1 VLSHAHATKGTLPWI
16 PVLLFALTS
25 PVCVFGQDGLSP
37 AHPNLLDPIRAAEG
51 TSTGAGGSGL
61 ALTPLYLPD
70 ESGRS
75 TQFEASDYIS
85 LDSWIYPAFD
95 RLAALGYLPDSTAMI
110 RPWTRLEGARLVDE
124 AHQQFFSLDDVG
136 ESLLAALDT
145 EFAAETRVREG
156 GSNRKAE
163 VESAYTRFTGIGGTP
178 LRDGYHFSQTLVNDF
193 GRPYGKGAN
202 VISGFS
208 TRASAGP
215 FAVYFRG
222 EYQYA
227 SALPTSIYSAQ
238 LQQSIASQD
247 LLPFGWNLRF
257 GVTDRLRPVEA
268 YVALNLHDWQLTFG
282 QQSLWWGADRSTSLI
297 LSNNAAPMPM
307 LRLDRVKPAFLP
319 GPLRLLGPIH
329 LDLFMARQGGIHFLE
344 LGPNFI
350 PYGVSNRAITPP
362 PYLWGVDI
370 SMKPTQNFELGF
382 AHTTIFAGYGRP
394 LTFGTFL
401 HTFSPYGNLQAVDPG
416 KRVTEINLNYHLPGF
431 RRAIQV
437 FSEGMAWDDPL
448 QGKFISRFV
457 WDPGVYLSE
466 LPKLHHLD
474 ARFEAVYTDPPKEDH
489 QGYFYSNAHYPQG
502 YTNYGQIMGS
512 WVGRQGIGGQASST
526 YWFSPQ
532 KKVDV
537 FYRKMV
543 SDVSVLGGGSNGDFG
558 SDVSWR
564 IRPEIEL
571 VGQAQYERWKFPM
584 LNQNARSDFSG
595 SAGVRF
601 YPAIATRSR

>member
-1 VLSHAHATKGTLPWI
+1 
-16 PVLLFALTS
+16 
-25 PVCVFGQDGLSP
+25 
-37 AHPNLLDPIRAAEG
+37 
-51 TSTGAGGSGL
+51 
-61 ALTPLYLPD
+61 
-70 ESGRS
+70 
-75 TQFEASDYIS
+75 
-85 LDSWIYPAFD
+85 
-95 RLAALGYLPDSTAMI
+95 
-110 RPWTRLEGARLVDE
+110 
-124 AHQQFFSLDDVG
+124 
-136 ESLLAALDT
+136 
-145 EFAAETRVREG
+145 
-156 GSNRKAE
+156 
-163 VESAYTRFTGIGGTP
+163 
-178 LRDGYHFSQTLVNDF
+178 
-193 GRPYGKGAN
+193 
-202 VISGFS
+202 
-208 TRASAGP
+208 
-215 FAVYFRG
+215 
-222 EYQYA
+222 
-227 SALPTSIYSAQ
+227 
-238 LQQSIASQD
+238 
-247 LLPFGWNLRF
+247 
-257 GVTDRLRPVEA
+257 
-268 YVALNLHDWQLTFG
+268 
-282 QQSLWWGADRSTSLI
+282 
-297 LSNNAAPMPM
+297 
-307 LRLDRVKPAFLP
+307 
-319 GPLRLLGPIH
+319 
-329 LDLFMARQGGIHFLE
+329 
-344 LGPNFI
+344 
-350 PYGVSNRAITPP
+350 
-362 PYLWGVDI
+362 
-370 SMKPTQNFELGF
+370 MKPTQNFELGF

-543 SDVSVLGGGSNGDFG
+543 SDVSVLGGGSNSDYG

-584 LNQNARSDFSG
+584 LSQNARSDFSG